1 MKASAEPKRIGRL
14 STIYFAPG
22 RHDGRRRRWSEA
34 DQVDMSNH
42 LSKRFL
48 NSPAFSVREPAQ
60 SYVQM
65 SVPRRPTV
73 FDVAQLANVSIATV
87 SRVLH
92 TQARGEQRGRFSK
105 ETAEKVLDAARM
117 LGYQPSELGRSL
129 RTAKTRLVAFL
140 VPDVANDF
148 CADVA
153 VSLQAALRSHGLA
166 MMLCNAGEDP
176 DVQDEYLSEIKAFR
190 VTAMVMLAAFDTPG
204 LRVAVQDSTP
214 FLFVN
219 RRPPKGVN
227 GHFVGIDNRAAGR
240 HVAEYFL
247 TQKYTDCA
255 IIHWPHSDAVRER
268 VVGFIDRL
276 AEAGVAV
283 PSGRRIE
290 ARLTIEDGYRQAKK
304 LLSRSKKPRALFCGN
319 DQVAYGVYRACGEAG
334 LRVHDDVAI
343 FGFDDNHINEWLAPW
358 LNTVHVPATAF
369 GPAIADLLVK
379 ITKHHAHTPRE
390 VLLPFE
396 LNIRRPA

>member
-1 MKASAEPKRIGRL
+1 
-14 STIYFAPG
+14 
-22 RHDGRRRRWSEA
+22 
-34 DQVDMSNH
+34 MSNH

-48 NSPAFSVREPAQ
+48 NWPAFSVMEPAP
-60 SYVQM
+60 SCVQM

-166 MMLCNAGEDP
+166 MMLCNAAEDP
-176 DVQDEYLSEIKAFR
+176 DVQDEYLTEITAFR
-190 VTAMVMLAAFDTPG
+190 VTAMVMLAAFDTPR

-219 RRPPKGVN
+219 RRPPKGVK

-319 DQVAYGVYRACGEAG
+319 DQVAYGVYRACGEVG

-379 ITKHHAHTPRE
+379 ITEHHAHTPRE